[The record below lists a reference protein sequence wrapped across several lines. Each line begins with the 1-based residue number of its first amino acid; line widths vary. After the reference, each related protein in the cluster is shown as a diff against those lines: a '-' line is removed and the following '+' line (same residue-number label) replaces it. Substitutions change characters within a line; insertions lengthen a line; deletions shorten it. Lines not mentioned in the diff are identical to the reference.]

1 MIRVLACML
10 SFLFVQQVHAQQ
22 VYYIY
27 IQSADRKPF
36 YARMNNKV
44 INSTANGYLLM
55 PKLLNGGY
63 RAAIGYPG
71 KTNEEEFLFTIDNAD
86 QGYDLKEAPG
96 GTGHVLLNLLTY
108 KMENPVAAG
117 TEPKKDAGTGNGF
130 GDLLAE
136 AVKDPSVKNIE
147 PVKKTEPPK
156 PEQPKVKEEIVLAPT
171 DTVKPSIAATE
182 KKNEPVFI
190 SPPDTMMIKSK
201 PVEEPIAVKE
211 EPKIIIEEPKAKPAP
226 PAITGSVHTIFR
238 RPGND
243 GTDLVLADRTNGS
256 NDTIRIFIPRLSNDK
271 TLVETPAVVA
281 PAKEK
286 ELPPVAEPEKK
297 EVTPVVPEEK
307 KEEPQVKSGITTEPV
322 KQPETVKADP
332 PAETKKDDKFL
343 SIELKNPNTGSN
355 ADTLAMNKPDTIA
368 APRKLVLVNTD
379 CKKIA
384 DESDFIKLRA
394 KMAGEKSNEEMISVA
409 VKEFRKRCFTSEQV
423 KNLSVLITGDD
434 GKYRFYEIAYPF
446 TYDTNN
452 YPALESQLTDV
463 YFVNKFKTLVRR
475 N

>member
-44 INSTANGYLLM
+44 ISSTANGYLLM
-55 PKLLNGGY
+55 PKLQNGGY

-71 KTNEEEFLFTIDNAD
+71 KTSEEEFLFTIDNAD

-117 TEPKKDAGTGNGF
+117 TEPGKDAGTENGF

-156 PEQPKVKEEIVLAPT
+156 QVEQPKVKEEIVLAPT
-171 DTVKPSIAATE
+171 DTVKPSLAVTE

-201 PVEEPIAVKE
+201 PVEETVAVKE
-211 EPKIIIEEPKAKPAP
+211 QPQVIIEEPKPKPAP
-226 PAITGSVHTIFR
+226 PAITGSVNTIFR
-238 RPGND
+238 RAGNE

-256 NDTIRIFIPRLSNDK
+256 NDTIRIFIPRLANDK
-271 TLVETPAVVA
+271 TVEIQPIFVEPV
-281 PAKEK
+281 KEK
-286 ELPPVAEPEKK
+286 ELPPAPEPGKK
-297 EVTPVVPEEK
+297 EAAPVREER
-307 KEEPQVKSGITTEPV
+307 KEEPQVKTEVKTEPV
-322 KQPETVKADP
+322 KQPET
-332 PAETKKDDKFL
+332 KKDDKFL
-343 SIELKNPNTGSN
+343 DIQLKNPNSGSN
-355 ADTLAMNKPDTIA
+355 PDTLAVIKPDTVA